1 LGERKQGVLE
11 SGKRKAGGIWK
22 EMHQTSK
29 IKSISKMSKQTNV
42 LLIVLALAA
51 FAYFIYEL
59 VALPK
64 ATSVGYACLFLGSM
78 INLYRHF
85 KNKKEQ

>member
-1 LGERKQGVLE
+1 
-11 SGKRKAGGIWK
+11 
-22 EMHQTSK
+22 
-29 IKSISKMSKQTNV
+29 MSKQTNI
-42 LLIVLALAA
+42 LLLVVALAA

-78 INLYRHF
+78 IGLYRSF
-85 KNKKEQ
+85 KMKK